1 MARQMQTPADADTGS
16 GSTGTGY
23 GPSYGDPSGL
33 RDGRGWL
40 TFAAVLFMVAGVAN
54 ALWGISALVNDDYFA
69 ADELLFGDLSMWG
82 VFYLLLSAAQ
92 LAAAWLIIRGSS
104 AGAVLGIGLVILH
117 ATVALMSIAAYP
129 LWTVIVLAIDGLII
143 YGLTVHG
150 FGREV

>member
-1 MARQMQTPADADTGS
+1 MAREMHTPAGAETG
-16 GSTGTGY
+16 GTGTGY
-23 GPSYGDPSGL
+23 GPSYGGPSEL

-82 VFYLLLSAAQ
+82 VFYLLLAAAQ

-104 AGAVLGIGLVILH
+104 AGAILGIGLVILH

-129 LWTVIVLAIDGLII
+129 LWTVPVLAIDGLII

-150 FGREV
+150 FEQEV